1 MGVCIQVKESVSV
14 PVVANGDIRNEEDI
28 HRIYEMT
35 GVDGTPLNIS
45 RAKNFI
51 IYQQISIDFFLCIHE
66 ISKTPSPPR
75 SDGS

>member
-35 GVDGTPLNIS
+35 GVDGTPLKHFTTKKLYNLPT
-45 RAKNFI
+45 N
-51 IYQQISIDFFLCIHE
+51 LH
-66 ISKTPSPPR
+66 
-75 SDGS
+75 